1 MQKLFALVATL
12 LVSACGAIQWLPAPD
27 QITGM
32 RVMTYNIHAGKD
44 AQQVDNL
51 KRVAAIIDSADADI
65 VLLQEVDRRTQRAG
79 GADHFAELRT
89 LTGMF
94 GVFGK
99 SLDYQGGEYGIAVL
113 SRWQVDSVLA
123 LPLKVEPPQERSG
136 GSYESR
142 IALHVVVHTDRGPV
156 HIINTHLDPGAIATY
171 RKQELIGILA
181 HLQRAVPAG
190 QTVLLGGDLNAR
202 PTTDDI
208 VAVSFALTDAFT
220 QCGTGTGETFPAHAP
235 DRRIDYLFYRKAR
248 CSSARVVNTQA
259 SDHRPFMAII
269 QIAGDE

>member
-1 MQKLFALVATL
+1 MKKLIVLVSVVA
-12 LVSACGAIQWLPAPD
+12 VSACGNITWLPRPEPV
-27 QITGM
+27 TGI

-51 KRVAAIIDSADADI
+51 RRVAAVIDSANADI
-65 VLLQEVDRRTQRAG
+65 VLLQEVDRRTQRSR
-79 GADHFAELRT
+79 GADHFAELRD

-113 SRWQVDSVLA
+113 SRWRVDSVA
-123 LPLKVEPPQERSG
+123 AVALKVEPPQERSG
-136 GSYESR
+136 TYESR
-142 IALHVVVHTDRGPV
+142 IALHVLIHTERGPV
-156 HIINTHLDPGAIATY
+156 HVVNTHLDAGGPGTY

-181 HLQRAVPAG
+181 HMQRTVPAD
-190 QTVLLGGDLNAR
+190 QPVLLGGDLNAR
-202 PTTDDI
+202 PVTDDI
-208 VAVSFALTDAFT
+208 AAVAFALTDAFG
-220 QCGTGTGETFPAHAP
+220 QCGTGPGETFPAHAP

-248 CSSARVVNTQA
+248 CSAARVVNTQA

-269 QIAGDE
+269 QIAGGE